1 MKKVK
6 DYIKK
11 NPEPAKGRFGVDPH
25 DPWSAKYN
33 MAEDLTTKHKGAGD
47 SRSKVSHSPTQQR
60 AAELDKAAK
69 FYQVK
74 NPTGTMGSKVH
85 HEEKHMKKKE
95 GNQNTLLTPES
106 VQKCNESPAGKMCE
120 VHGMKACKKINEA
133 KKKMSALD
141 KWRQASYD
149 REKAHKEFMKSIE
162 HLPHHDQMQ
171 KMMDKIK
178 SDRASVH
185 KEEVRGELKQIRNKE
200 SKIYNKEV
208 DAFNKKVKEIHAEET
223 ITEISA
229 KRLLGYM
236 MKAGSKKDPKK
247 GIKDRSKNTLKAT
260 GKYLKKIDEEELNE
274 LETNTMISAL
284 AKRTAQGQTDKAAK
298 IRAKIKQTA
307 SKQRVHDADNAAL
320 AASRG
325 DLGHS
330 KSHEGE
336 YVYRKAEKA
345 KAANKKPGL
354 LSRLFKKEE
363 VEQIEELNKDTLK
376 DYLNKSAETRK
387 SAKSDLKTI
396 EKRPEIYKDNTGKH
410 QEKLATQAKKLSS
423 TISKRTTGI
432 NRAFKKL
439 HSTTEETYM
448 DAKAATPAPMAPGEG
463 ISEKMTTAQRVM
475 MLKKK
480 KLKEDMHDHE
490 KEDKSV
496 ATYGKKPKFEKAEKD
511 EGGEKK
517 PQAAAVMSGGTT
529 LTGSKRDIVEID
541 PMMRNRPGQPDVTK
555 KDDKKDDK
563 DKDKKKDK

>member
-11 NPEPAKGRFGVDPH
+11 NPEPAKGRFGVNPH
-25 DPWSAKYN
+25 DPWSTKYN
-33 MAEDLTTKHKGAGD
+33 VAEDLTTKTKGAGD
-47 SRSKVSHSPTQQR
+47 SRSKVAHSPTRQR

-95 GNQNTLLTPES
+95 GNQNTALTPES
-106 VQKCNESPAGKMCE
+106 VQKCNESPAGTMCE
-120 VHGMKACKKINEA
+120 VHGMKACKTMNEA

-149 REKAHKEFMKSIE
+149 REKAHKEFMKSIS
-162 HLPHHDQMQ
+162 HLPDIEQT
-171 KMMDKIK
+171 KIMMDKIK
-178 SDRASVH
+178 ADRASTH
-185 KEEVRGELKQIRNKE
+185 NEEVRGELKQIRNKE

-223 ITEISA
+223 ITELSA
-229 KRLLGYM
+229 KKLLGYM
-236 MKAGSKKDPKK
+236 MKAGSKKDSKK
-247 GIKDRSKNTLKAT
+247 DTKDRSKNTLKAT

-274 LETNTMISAL
+274 LSKDTLKSYFDKSIERRRVIRKQHSTGQMSDTDWQKERSKRSKGGKTAL
-284 AKRTAQGQTDKAAK
+284 
-298 IRAKIKQTA
+298 
-307 SKQRVHDADNAAL
+307 
-320 AASRG
+320 
-325 DLGHS
+325 
-330 KSHEGE
+330 
-336 YVYRKAEKA
+336 
-345 KAANKKPGL
+345 KKLYP
-354 LSRLFKKEE
+354 EE

-423 TISKRTTGI
+423 TIFKRTTGI

-448 DAKAATPAPMAPGEG
+448 DAKAATPAVMSPGEG
-463 ISEKMTTAQRVM
+463 ISEKKTTLQRVM
-475 MLKKK
+475 ALKKK
-480 KLKEDMHDHE
+480 KLKEDMFDHE

-517 PQAAAVMSGGTT
+517 PQAAAVMTGGTT
-529 LTGSKRDIVEID
+529 LTGSKRDTIEID

>member
-11 NPEPAKGRFGVDPH
+11 NPEPAKGRFGVNPH

-33 MAEDLTTKHKGAGD
+33 VAEDLTTKTKGAGD
-47 SRSKVSHSPTQQR
+47 SRSKVAHSPTQQR
-60 AAELDKAAK
+60 ASELDKAAK

-85 HEEKHMKKKE
+85 HEDKHMKKKE
-95 GNQNTLLTPES
+95 GNQNTALTPES

-120 VHGMKACKKINEA
+120 VHGMKACKTISES

-178 SDRASVH
+178 SDRASAH
-185 KEEVRGELKQIRNKE
+185 NEEVRGELKHIRNKE
-200 SKIYNKEV
+200 AKIYNKEV
-208 DAFNKKVKEIHAEET
+208 DGFNKKVKEIHAEET
-223 ITEISA
+223 ITEVSA
-229 KRLLGYM
+229 KKLLGYM

-247 GIKDRSKNTLKAT
+247 DTKDRSKNTLKAT
-260 GKYLKKIDEEELNE
+260 GKYLKKIDE
-274 LETNTMISAL
+274 
-284 AKRTAQGQTDKAAK
+284 
-298 IRAKIKQTA
+298 
-307 SKQRVHDADNAAL
+307 
-320 AASRG
+320 
-325 DLGHS
+325 
-330 KSHEGE
+330 
-336 YVYRKAEKA
+336 
-345 KAANKKPGL
+345 
-354 LSRLFKKEE
+354 
-363 VEQIEELNKDTLK
+363 LNKDTLR

-410 QEKLATQAKKLSS
+410 QEKLATQVKKLSS

-448 DAKAATPAPMAPGEG
+448 DAKAATPAVMSPGEG
-463 ISEKMTTAQRVM
+463 ISEKMTTAQRIM

-480 KLKEDMHDHE
+480 KLKEDLYDHE

-511 EGGEKK
+511 NGGENK
-517 PQAAAVMSGGTT
+517 PSAAATMSGGTT

-563 DKDKKKDK
+563 DKDKDKDKKKDK

>member
-60 AAELDKAAK
+60 ASELDKAAK

-95 GNQNTLLTPES
+95 GNQNTALTPES
-106 VQKCNESPAGKMCE
+106 VQKCNESPAGTMCE
-120 VHGMKACKKINEA
+120 VHGMKACKTMNEA

-149 REKAHKEFMKSIE
+149 REKAHKEFMKSIS
-162 HLPHHDQMQ
+162 HLPDSEQT
-171 KMMDKIK
+171 KIMMDKIK
-178 SDRASVH
+178 ADRASVH

-223 ITEISA
+223 ITELSA
-229 KRLLGYM
+229 KKLLGYM

-247 GIKDRSKNTLKAT
+247 DTKDRSKNTLKAT

-274 LETNTMISAL
+274 LS
-284 AKRTAQGQTDKAAK
+284 
-298 IRAKIKQTA
+298 
-307 SKQRVHDADNAAL
+307 
-320 AASRG
+320 
-325 DLGHS
+325 
-330 KSHEGE
+330 
-336 YVYRKAEKA
+336 
-345 KAANKKPGL
+345 
-354 LSRLFKKEE
+354 
-363 VEQIEELNKDTLK
+363 KDTLK
-376 DYLNKSAETRK
+376 SYFDKSIERRRVIRK
-387 SAKSDLKTI
+387 QHSTGQMSDTDWQKERSKRSKGGKTA
-396 EKRPEIYKDNTGKH
+396 
-410 QEKLATQAKKLSS
+410 LKKLYP
-423 TISKRTTGI
+423 
-432 NRAFKKL
+432 
-439 HSTTEETYM
+439 EETYM
-448 DAKAATPAPMAPGEG
+448 DAKAATPAVMSPGEG
-463 ISEKMTTAQRVM
+463 ISEKKTTLQRVM
-475 MLKKK
+475 ALKKK

-517 PQAAAVMSGGTT
+517 PQAAAVMTGGTT
-529 LTGSKRDIVEID
+529 LTGSKRDTIEID

>member
-1 MKKVK
+1 MKKIR

-11 NPEPAKGRFGVDPH
+11 NPEPARGRFGVNAS

-33 MAEDLTTKHKGAGD
+33 VAEDLTTKQKGSGD

-85 HEEKHMKKKE
+85 HEDKHMNKKE
-95 GNQNTLLTPES
+95 GNQNTALTPES
-106 VQKCNESPAGKMCE
+106 VQKCNESPAGTMCE
-120 VHGMKACKKINEA
+120 VHGMKACKTISEA

-185 KEEVRGELKQIRNKE
+185 NKEAVQHDPWKQKYFGPHTVVSNRKMSDKEKADWEKHKEWKKGVDDALASDMKRINKEEVRGELKHIRNKE
-200 SKIYNKEV
+200 AKMYNKEV
-208 DAFNKKVKEIHAEET
+208 DGFNKKVKEIHAEET
-223 ITEISA
+223 ITELSA
-229 KRLLGYM
+229 KKLLGYM

-247 GIKDRSKNTLKAT
+247 DTKDRSKNTLKAT
-260 GKYLKKIDEEELNE
+260 GKYLKKID
-274 LETNTMISAL
+274 
-284 AKRTAQGQTDKAAK
+284 
-298 IRAKIKQTA
+298 
-307 SKQRVHDADNAAL
+307 
-320 AASRG
+320 
-325 DLGHS
+325 
-330 KSHEGE
+330 
-336 YVYRKAEKA
+336 
-345 KAANKKPGL
+345 
-354 LSRLFKKEE
+354 
-363 VEQIEELNKDTLK
+363 ELNKDTLK

-511 EGGEKK
+511 NGGENK
-517 PQAAAVMSGGTT
+517 PSAAATMSGGTT

-541 PMMRNRPGQPDVTK
+541 PMMRNRPGQPDAT
-555 KDDKKDDK
+555 KKDDK